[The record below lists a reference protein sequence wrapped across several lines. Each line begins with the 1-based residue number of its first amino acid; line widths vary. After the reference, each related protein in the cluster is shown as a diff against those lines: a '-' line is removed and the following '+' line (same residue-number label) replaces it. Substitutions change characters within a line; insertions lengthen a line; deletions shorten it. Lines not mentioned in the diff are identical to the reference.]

1 MSESGLDAA
10 LRKPVTED
18 NRDWGESREN
28 VNVDGVKR

>member
-10 LRKPVTED
+10 LRKLIMKD